1 MADEIETTIVT
12 MVFDTTD
19 PDHLLPILAKYVVL
33 TRGHRGCRN
42 VDLTRSVTKVDRYV
56 IIQKWDSPGAQ
67 AAHFDSADMVEM
79 AQACAGVLAAP
90 PAIDLL
96 EGISAHDLA

>member
-1 MADEIETTIVT
+1 MADDIETTIVT

-19 PDHLLPILAKYVVL
+19 EERLLPILAKYVVL
-33 TRGHRGCRN
+33 TRGHPGCRN
-42 VDLTRSVTKVDRYV
+42 VDLTRSFTKAGRYV
-56 IIQKWDSPGAQ
+56 VIQKWDSPDAQ

-79 AQACAGVLAAP
+79 AQACNGILASP

-96 EGISAHDLA
+96 EGVSAHDLN